1 MRFREPFNAWSHLVG
16 LVLAAAGTGLLLT
29 RADTPS
35 RWLAFSVYGVHG
47 LICPESA
54 VGSNRAALNTNADKM
69 AQA

>member
-1 MRFREPFNAWSHLVG
+1 MTHIWQGARQGS
-16 LVLAAAGTGLLLT
+16 GTGCD
-29 RADTPS
+29 RAA
-35 RWLAFSVYGVHG
+35 LAFSVYGVHG